1 LTGLEIFTFAALG
14 GIIVFITEHFYMKGM
29 VEEYENEI
37 LDYKD
42 ENQSL
47 VDTVNRQNNTIDV
60 LCAISKVT
68 FDTNADN
75 HINNKDAGGNE

>member
-1 LTGLEIFTFAALG
+1 MTGLEIFTFAALG

-47 VDTVNRQNNTIDV
+47 VDTVNRQNNSIDV
-60 LCAISKVT
+60 LCAISKAT
-68 FDTNADN
+68 FDTNTDSY
-75 HINNKDAGGNE
+75 INNKDVGGNE